1 MVLPLSWWL
10 QERMQF
16 LKEDLSHLFD
26 EQGVDASQ

>member
-1 MVLPLSWWL
+1 MSTYWCL

>member
-1 MVLPLSWWL
+1 MDVCL

-26 EQGVDASQ
+26 DQGVDASQ